1 MISDSTIALGVLLA
15 FDEVR
20 VLTLRVVLFS
30 TADDFGNSKVQLGDF
45 PTLDCHLKGL
55 IQMVEHNGGPQTMG
69 ANGFLERL
77 VSKFTG
83 MTDMACKFALQ
94 PW

>member
-1 MISDSTIALGVLLA
+1 
-15 FDEVR
+15 
-20 VLTLRVVLFS
+20 
-30 TADDFGNSKVQLGDF
+30 
-45 PTLDCHLKGL
+45 LKGL
-55 IQMVEHNGGPQTMG
+55 IRMVEHNGGPETMG

-83 MTDMACKFALQ
+83 LGERVCKFELQ